1 MPRRRRL
8 ALCRVRCFAELWA
21 DFVLRS
27 CGRVVRQGEW
37 TTLMVAAS
45 SGHTDIVR
53 LLLEHGADVNLADYV
68 SAACVGPAHG

>member
-1 MPRRRRL
+1 MPRRRL

-27 CGRVVRQGEW
+27 CGPQYGG
-37 TTLMVAAS
+37 TALMEAAIN
-45 SGHTDIVR
+45 GRTGAVR
-53 LLLEHGADVNLADYV
+53 LLLERGADVNLVSNV